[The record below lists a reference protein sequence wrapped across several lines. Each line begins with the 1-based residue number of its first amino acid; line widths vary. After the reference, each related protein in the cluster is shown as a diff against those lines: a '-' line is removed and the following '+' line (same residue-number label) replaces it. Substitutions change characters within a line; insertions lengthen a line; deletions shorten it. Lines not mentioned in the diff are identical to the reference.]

1 MQPEQPIPSPTLRRR
16 RLGSELRR
24 LREGAGLTGEQ
35 VIERVNWASASKLS
49 RLENGRSR
57 PGVGD
62 VMDLL
67 DLYGV
72 SGDERDELVAIA
84 RDAGNTRAFLSAYKV
99 MTSRQRAYAELEAGS
114 IAIQEYGAVII
125 PGLLQTPAYA
135 KVRILAARPLGG
147 TAERPTAVTQ
157 QAAGTKTTGAKSAGH
172 RSTGPKRNADDPD
185 TEVAARQSR
194 QSMLLRGNGL
204 PRYTAVLEE
213 SALGLRCGPPDVM
226 VEQLQHLRNMAT
238 LANVTLRVLP
248 PNATIASWFL
258 SETAFSIYQ
267 FADPEDPSAVAIE
280 TLAADFIVNDAPVLQ
295 RYGQVFDWLCEA
307 ARDPAESIDWL
318 TEEIGRHVAAGAT
331 ELGTVHTDPETPTIP
346 ALPSLPAMGGAG
358 PGRPAGPPTQRG
370 PRATRRTEQATPD

>member
-24 LREGAGLTGEQ
+24 LRESAGLTGEQ

-72 SGDERDELVAIA
+72 TGDERDELVAIA

-147 TAERPTAVTQ
+147 TAEQ
-157 QAAGTKTTGAKSAGH
+157 QAAGTKTNGAKSAGQK
-172 RSTGPKRNADDPD
+172 STGPKRNADDPD

-226 VEQLQHLRNMAT
+226 VEQLQHLRNMAA

-258 SETAFSIYQ
+258 SETAFSIYH
-267 FADPEDPSAVAIE
+267 FADPDPSAVAIE
-280 TLAADFIVNDAPVLQ
+280 TLAADFIVNEAPALQ

-331 ELGTVHTDPETPTIP
+331 ELGTVHPDPESPTTPAP
-346 ALPSLPAMGGAG
+346 LSLPATGGAG

-370 PRATRRTEQATPD
+370 PQEQATRRTEQATPD